1 MSKKLYR
8 TQKRKMLGGICAGL
22 SDYFDMDVSLIRLIF
37 IALGLITA
45 ILPMVFF
52 YILAWIIVPLEEET
66 KAESPAEKTKKSSE
80 SS

>member
-52 YILAWIIVPLEEET
+52 YILAWIIVPIL
-66 KAESPAEKTKKSSE
+66 AALSLDS
-80 SS
+80 

>member
-1 MSKKLYR
+1 MSKNLYR
-8 TQKRKMLGGICAGL
+8 TQKRKMLGGVCAGL
-22 SDYFDMDVSLIRLIF
+22 SNYFDMDVSLIRLIF

-66 KAESPAEKTKKSSE
+66 KAESPATRTEKSGE